1 MGLDIKISHGKHS
14 YYFRKYN
21 WLYGWVRR
29 KLKLQELKN
38 CEHYKLH
45 RSMINDLIEDISKV
59 LSDHSLAEKVLPTE
73 DGFFFGSTK
82 YDDWYFEDL
91 QDAMRQLTELQ
102 TEMSDGEPADFWS
115 WY

>member
-1 MGLDIKISHGKHS
+1 MGLDIKISKGKNS

-29 KLKLQELKN
+29 KLKLHELEN

-45 RSMINDLIEDISKV
+45 RSMINDLIDDINKV
-59 LSDHSLAEKVLPTE
+59 LSDHSLAEKLLPTE
-73 DGFFFGSTK
+73 DGFFFGSVA
-82 YDDWYFEDL
+82 YDDWYYDDL
-91 QDAMRQLTELQ
+91 LDAKTQLTQLLAK
-102 TEMSDGEPADFWS
+102 MSDGEPADFWS

>member
-1 MGLDIKISHGKHS
+1 MGLDIKISHGKNS

-21 WLYGWVRR
+21 WLYAWVRR
-29 KLKLQELKN
+29 KLNVPELEN
-38 CEHYKLH
+38 CGHYPLT
-45 RSMINDLIEDISKV
+45 RSMVNDLIDDIEKV

-73 DGFFFGSTK
+73 DGFFFGSTE

-91 QDAMRQLTELQ
+91 RDAKDQLTQLL
-102 TEMSDGEPADFWS
+102 TNMSDGEPADFWS

>member
-1 MGLDIKISHGKHS
+1 MGLDIKISHGNNS

-29 KLKLQELKN
+29 KLKLRELEN

-45 RSMINDLIEDISKV
+45 RSMINDLIEDITKV
-59 LSDHSLAEKVLPTE
+59 LSDHSLAEKLLPTE
-73 DGFFFGSTK
+73 DGFFFGSTE
-82 YDDWYFEDL
+82 YDDWYFDDL
-91 QDAMRQLTELQ
+91 RDAKEQLTQLL
-102 TEMSDGEPADFWS
+102 TKMSDGEPADFWS

>member
-1 MGLDIKISHGKHS
+1 MGLDIKISHGKDS

-29 KLKLQELKN
+29 KLKLPEIKN

-45 RSMINDLIEDISKV
+45 RSMVNDLIGDISNV
-59 LSDHSLAEKVLPTE
+59 LSDHSLAKKVLPTE
-73 DGFFFGSTK
+73 DGFFFGSTEI
-82 YDDWYFEDL
+82 DSWYYKEL
-91 QDAMRQLTELQ
+91 TDAKEQLTQLLAK
-102 TEMSDGEPADFWS
+102 MIDGEPADFWS

>member
-1 MGLDIKISHGKHS
+1 MGLDITISHDKHS

-29 KLKLQELKN
+29 KLKLPELKN

-45 RSMINDLIEDISKV
+45 RSMISELIDDITKV
-59 LSDHSLAEKVLPTE
+59 LSDNSLAKKLLPTE
-73 DGFFFGSTK
+73 DGFFFGSTE
-82 YDDWYFEDL
+82 YDDWYFDDL
-91 QDAMRQLTELQ
+91 RDAKEQLTQLLAK
-102 TEMSDGEPADFWS
+102 MSDGEPADFWS

>member
-1 MGLDIKISHGKHS
+1 MGLDIKISHGKNS

-29 KLKLQELKN
+29 KLKLPKLEN

-45 RSMINDLIEDISKV
+45 RSMINDLIDDITTV
-59 LSDHSLAEKVLPTE
+59 LSDHSLAKKLLPTE
-73 DGFFFGSTK
+73 DGFFFGSTE

-91 QDAMRQLTELQ
+91 RDAKTQLTQLLVK
-102 TEMSDGEPADFWS
+102 MSDGEPADFWS

>member
-1 MGLDIKISHGKHS
+1 MGLDITIQKGKNS

-29 KLKLQELKN
+29 KLKLPELKN

-45 RSMINDLIEDISKV
+45 RSMINDLIDDIKKV
-59 LSDHSLAEKVLPTE
+59 SSDHSLAEKLLPTE
-73 DGFFFGSTK
+73 DGFFFGSTE
-82 YDDWYFEDL
+82 YDDWYYKDL
-91 QDAMRQLTELQ
+91 QDAKTQLSQLLAKMR
-102 TEMSDGEPADFWS
+102 DGEPADFWS